1 MLGEKGIELLLIL
14 VMFNFYFIWWI
25 GGSLG
30 IGFYVRVD
38 IIIDDVSGLKRLGFY
53 KLEDIYLMMNLF

>member
-1 MLGEKGIELLLIL
+1 MIMDFFWVKKVQNCYVVL

-30 IGFYVRVD
+30 IGFYIRVD
-38 IIIDDVSGLKRLGFY
+38 IIIDDVSGLKSCGFQ
-53 KLEDIYLMMNLF
+53 KLEDIN

>member
-1 MLGEKGIELLLIL
+1 MIMDFCWVKKVQNCYVVL

-30 IGFYVRVD
+30 IGFYIRVD
-38 IIIDDVSGLKRLGFY
+38 IIIDDVSGLKSCGFQ
-53 KLEDIYLMMNLF
+53 KLEDIN